1 MAAAFGVAVSIA
13 LLRKLMVDRK
23 RKATTD
29 NETKHSALRVI
40 LVRHGYKYFEHGLTA
55 LLVYEIVPSP

>member
-13 LLRKLMVDRK
+13 LLRKLMGDRK

-29 NETKHSALRVI
+29 NETKHSVLRVV
-40 LVRHGYKYFEHGLTA
+40 LVRHGYNYFDRGLT
-55 LLVYEIVPSP
+55 YSCTK